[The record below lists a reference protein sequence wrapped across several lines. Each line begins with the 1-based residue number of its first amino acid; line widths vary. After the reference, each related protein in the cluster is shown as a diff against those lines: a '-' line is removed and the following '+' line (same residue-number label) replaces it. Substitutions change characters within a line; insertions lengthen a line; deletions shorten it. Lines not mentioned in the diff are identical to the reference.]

1 MNKENLCIVILR
13 VAYMYDGGG
22 PKKNF
27 CGGMLAR
34 FYQYEIG
41 FRSSLTSLCL

>member
-22 PKKNF
+22 PKKTF
-27 CGGMLAR
+27 VVAC
-34 FYQYEIG
+34 
-41 FRSSLTSLCL
+41 